1 MARKSRETE
10 GAPRRRKRKTETP
23 APKTP
28 PKKKTSPAITIGAV
42 LAVMVI
48 AWMTV
53 VKDDGKV
60 PSGKIAPA
68 IIGVM
73 DQVYLG
79 CTVYWFN
86 KGTHLLCGQDIADKL
101 HDSKNS
107 EIKVTVTNGLRKDFS
122 AVGSHIGDR
131 MVFRVDSD
139 GEIYIKAKTCETN
152 IDKVVVSKINLEAL
166 EAECKP
172 K

>member
-1 MARKSRETE
+1 MARKSRET
-10 GAPRRRKRKTETP
+10 GGSSRRRKRGAEASAPRAP
-23 APKTP
+23 A
-28 PKKKTSPAITIGAV
+28 KKKTSPVLSAVAV
-42 LAVMVI
+42 LGVMVI
-48 AWMTV
+48 AWATL

-60 PSGKIAPA
+60 PSGKIAPS
-68 IIGVM
+68 IVGVL

-86 KGTHLLCGQDIADKL
+86 QGTHLPCGQDIADKL
-101 HDSKNS
+101 HDSKKA
-107 EIKVTVTNGLRKDFS
+107 EIKVKVLNGLRKEFS
-122 AVGSHIGDR
+122 AVGSHIADR

-139 GEIYIKAKTCETN
+139 GEIYIKAKECEVN
-152 IDKVVVSKINLEAL
+152 IEKVVVTELDLEAL